1 MLAAMMICLSDVGS
15 HDVTLPTAQSDARCE
30 LPRDVTSDLE
40 SWFDYSESSMEIELP
55 RDVDHEGGPNDDGN
69 VFAELLHIGSCM
81 CSVETLWRDL
91 GLDDVFP

>member
-69 VFAELLHIGSCM
+69 VFAELLHLNHKLPRNRKLH
-81 CSVETLWRDL
+81 V
-91 GLDDVFP
+91 